1 MNKIENILS
10 SKDNRIFLHRA
21 SNAASAAIA
30 AQALNMGRSVVLVAT
45 SKEMLHNLNALTRL
59 FIPEASMAGPF
70 GKEKLSHY
78 PDATRLNPKIHGRVS
93 FPAFMDYHWAKLF
106 VLFVIFS
113 HYYTS
118 ICPWAIL
125 PVILLKL

>member
-1 MNKIENILS
+1 MNKIENIL

-59 FIPEASMAGPF
+59 FIPEASMAGF
-70 GKEKLSHY
+70 SIAKKKETLAARAENIIIWSCFYGKSHFWEG
-78 PDATRLNPKIHGRVS
+78 L
-93 FPAFMDYHWAKLF
+93 
-106 VLFVIFS
+106 
-113 HYYTS
+113 
-118 ICPWAIL
+118 
-125 PVILLKL
+125 